1 MSSESAPTL
10 PGDWLW
16 GNLKDFNRDNLSFI
30 ESAARAGDLVRI
42 RFGPM
47 GGIFV
52 NHPDYVC
59 QVLAARSKSFR
70 KPAVVKRALN
80 DILGENIFTSNGA
93 SWKRSRQALQPA
105 FHRRHVDRYAQIML
119 DCAEREL
126 CGWQADSIVDLEA
139 AMIRVTMNI
148 IAKTMF
154 DADLGDYAD
163 ELTAVFTRLF
173 HLAYKRMAL
182 YALVPN
188 WLPTR
193 DNREVKRLTA
203 ELRHLLRRYIAEWRA
218 GRANDASL
226 LNLVLA
232 PAPKMSDEQLI
243 NEAITII
250 GAGYETTAYTLV
262 FTWLAMMQN
271 PAVMDRVYAEVDE
284 TIGSR
289 AMTLEDLPAF
299 DYTER
304 VVKEA
309 LRLYP
314 SAWGLSRS
322 TLEPVEIAGVTLMRN
337 SMVLVSPWTLGRDP
351 RFFPDPL
358 RFDPDRHLKEN
369 AASIPHYAYIPFG
382 GGGRTCLGIRFA
394 LMEAV
399 IIIALIAQRLR
410 LEPEPGSASGPK
422 SVAFTLRPNGPMRVK
437 LSPRNGA
444 ANAYTKPASAGS
456 RLCNTHNGMSPCPH
470 FG

>member
-1 MSSESAPTL
+1 
-10 PGDWLW
+10 
-16 GNLKDFNRDNLSFI
+16 
-30 ESAARAGDLVRI
+30 
-42 RFGPM
+42 
-47 GGIFV
+47 
-52 NHPDYVC
+52 
-59 QVLAARSKSFR
+59 
-70 KPAVVKRALN
+70 
-80 DILGENIFTSNGA
+80 
-93 SWKRSRQALQPA
+93 
-105 FHRRHVDRYAQIML
+105 
-119 DCAEREL
+119 
-126 CGWQADSIVDLEA
+126 
-139 AMIRVTMNI
+139 
-148 IAKTMF
+148 
-154 DADLGDYAD
+154 
-163 ELTAVFTRLF
+163 
-173 HLAYKRMAL
+173 
-182 YALVPN
+182 
-188 WLPTR
+188 
-193 DNREVKRLTA
+193 
-203 ELRHLLRRYIAEWRA
+203 
-218 GRANDASL
+218 
-226 LNLVLA
+226 
-232 PAPKMSDEQLI
+232 MSDDQLI

-289 AMTLEDLPAF
+289 APTLADLPAF

-322 TLEPVEIAGVTLMRN
+322 TIEPVEIAGVTLKRN

-399 IIIALIAQRLR
+399 IIIASIAQRFR
-410 LEPEPGSASGPK
+410 LEPAPGSASGPK

-437 LSPRNGA
+437 LKPRNWQA
-444 ANAYTKPASAGS
+444 SARSKPASPRP
-456 RLCNTHNGMSPCPH
+456 RLCNTHKGMSLCPH